1 VSPILGNPS
10 HIAGKSYPASHH
22 TPLAS
27 LEPDERLRGHYRIH
41 DMKSRT
47 RNDGAVFWTITL
59 TDNSGSLTCYG
70 WPEQLGDSERT
81 ALPRHTVVEVEA
93 RVRAF
98 GNRLVADLVSLDP
111 ATPSLEDTGH
121 LLPWASCE
129 RPELLP
135 RFRGMLGQIKFSA
148 LLHFIDRVLANES
161 VMLAFLK
168 VPASLQYH
176 HAAFGGLFEHSIEVM
191 EIVAGYPITIRAERE
206 IALVGALFHD
216 IGKTRTFD
224 KHLRRTPCGNLVC
237 HDALTLEI
245 CAPGLSYL
253 DEAWPEAGLLLRHL
267 WTAANGASR
276 YGIAPRTSLV
286 SMIRGA
292 DRYSAERGKDA
303 AAFRAAPQRHAY
315 ARVGEE
321 TRWRMVGGRDFPT
334 DEHRELEVQR

>member
-1 VSPILGNPS
+1 
-10 HIAGKSYPASHH
+10 
-22 TPLAS
+22 
-27 LEPDERLRGHYRIH
+27 
-41 DMKSRT
+41 
-47 RNDGAVFWTITL
+47 
-59 TDNSGSLTCYG
+59 
-70 WPEQLGDSERT
+70 
-81 ALPRHTVVEVEA
+81 VEA

-98 GNRLVADLVSLDP
+98 GNRLVADIVSLDP
-111 ATPSLEDTGH
+111 ATPTLEDSCH

-135 RFRGMLGQIKFSA
+135 RFRAMLGQIKLSA
-148 LLHFIDRVLANES
+148 LRHFIDRVLANES

-191 EIVAGYPITIRAERE
+191 EIVAGYPISTRAELE

-224 KHLRRTPCGNLVC
+224 HHLRRTRCGNLVC

-253 DEAWPEAGLLLRHL
+253 DDAWPEAGLLLRHL
-267 WTAANGASR
+267 WTATNGGSR
-276 YGIAPRTSLV
+276 YGIAPRTALV

-292 DRYSAERGKDA
+292 DRYSAERGKDT

-321 TRWRMVGGRDFPT
+321 TRWRMVAGRDFPI
-334 DEHRELEVQR
+334 DEHRELVVQR